1 MVASQ
6 PGNIQAVKC
15 LKAKHQTVNEQQLEI
30 GGDIILGVG
39 DVPVP
44 SIEDLAALLQQAQPG
59 RTVTLQAL
67 RDGRLGDVDQ
77 AVWLVTVTA
86 RS

>member
-1 MVASQ
+1 M
-6 PGNIQAVKC
+6 
-15 LKAKHQTVNEQQLEI
+15 NEQQLEI
-30 GGDIILGVG
+30 GGDIILGVD

-59 RTVTLQAL
+59 RTITLQVL